1 MMDLILL
8 AVLTRMWVT
17 PGGRSPAY
25 RLLIASFSLVLLGD
39 VLYYGLQLSVTY
51 LGRSPLDMLWLLSYL
66 ALGAA
71 ALHPSMRSLTDR
83 APSVAQRLTRRRLSL
98 LGAAS
103 LTAPVVFGIQA
114 ARGIAVDG
122 PIIVFGSAALFLLV
136 VARMAGLVRDV
147 ESNLDQLKFQ
157 SQALHQALEKE
168 HRVVKELRE
177 LSRMKGDFVAMV
189 SHELRT
195 PLTSIIGFAKTLRQP
210 RLAEDPEIREVSIR
224 AIERQGS
231 RLLRLVENLLTASR
245 LESARLPLS
254 IASVSFEDIC
264 QEAIEGLL
272 AGAERVH
279 LAISPDLP
287 ELDTDRQLLS
297 RVVSNLLDN
306 ALKYSPE
313 GASCEL
319 AARKLGDRIE
329 FSVRDGGIGIPTDQL
344 ELVFDR
350 FYQVDSS
357 RTRNYTG
364 VGLGLSLVKDL
375 VGHLGGTV
383 LVSSRPGA
391 GSTFT
396 VTLPVRYPAHDLE
409 PAPATK
415 VSEESPAILTSP

>member
-1 MMDLILL
+1 
-8 AVLTRMWVT
+8 
-17 PGGRSPAY
+17 
-25 RLLIASFSLVLLGD
+25 
-39 VLYYGLQLSVTY
+39 
-51 LGRSPLDMLWLLSYL
+51 
-66 ALGAA
+66 
-71 ALHPSMRSLTDR
+71 MRSLTDR
-83 APSVAQRLTRRRLSL
+83 AHSAAQRLTRRRLSL

-114 ARGIAVDG
+114 VRGIAVDA
-122 PIIVFGSAALFLLV
+122 PIIVFGSAAMFLLV

-147 ESNLDQLKFQ
+147 ESNLDQLKIQ

-210 RLAEDPEIREVSIR
+210 RLAADPEIREVSIR

-254 IASVSFEDIC
+254 IGSVSFEDVC
-264 QEAIEGLL
+264 QEAVEGLL
-272 AGAERVH
+272 AGAERVR

-287 ELDTDRQLLS
+287 ELHTDRQLLS

-319 AARKLGDRIE
+319 AARKLGDRVE
-329 FSVRDGGIGIPTDQL
+329 FSVRDRGIGIPMDQL
-344 ELVFDR
+344 ERVFDR

-383 LVSSRPGA
+383 VVSSRSGA
-391 GSTFT
+391 GRTFT
-396 VTLPVRYPAHDLE
+396 VTLPVRYPGHYLE
-409 PAPATK
+409 PASEPD
-415 VSEESPAILTSP
+415 VSEDSPAIVTSL